1 MEVLAPAVQDGS
13 DADVGAE
20 VLGLGRDGGE
30 RLGRGRKQ
38 QSIDLGLVLVGD
50 RADCGWQ
57 REHHVEVRHR
67 QQFGFARRKPRLGGR
82 PLALG
87 AVPVAARVI
96 GDACVGAV
104 LTALDMA
111 AQRRRAANLD
121 RGHHAPLAE
130 AQTSFVVS
138 TPSGTVAVENVRHFE
153 LWMGHRRRI
162 NPALSSPCSGTRAGS
177 EPAGSS

>member
-1 MEVLAPAVQDGS
+1 MQWTARVVIEVLAPAVQDGS
-13 DADVGAE
+13 NADVGAE

-87 AVPVAARVI
+87 AVPVTARVI

-111 AQRRRAANLD
+111 AEGSGATYLYGRHD
-121 RGHHAPLAE
+121 APLGETQMGLVGRAPVGPVAAE
-130 AQTSFVVS
+130 NIRHLQ
-138 TPSGTVAVENVRHFE
+138 VRQ
-153 LWMGHRRRI
+153 R
-162 NPALSSPCSGTRAGS
+162 P
-177 EPAGSS
+177 

>member
-20 VLGLGRDGGE
+20 VLGVGRDGGV
-30 RLGRGRKQ
+30 RLGCGRKQ

-50 RADCGWQ
+50 RADCGRQ

-87 AVPVAARVI
+87 AVPVAARI
-96 GDACVGAV
+96 ICDACVGAV

-111 AQRRRAANLD
+111 AQCRRAANLD
-121 RGHHAPLAE
+121 RGHPAPLAE
-130 AQTSFVVS
+130 AQMSVVGS
-138 TPSGTVAVENVRHFE
+138 TPNGAVAAENVRHFE
-153 LWMGHRRRI
+153 LWIGHYRRI
-162 NPALSSPCSGTRAGS
+162 NPALSSPCSGIREGS
-177 EPAGSS
+177 EPAGLS

>member
-20 VLGLGRDGGE
+20 VLGVGRDGGE

-96 GDACVGAV
+96 GDACVWAQFSQRSTWPPSAAV
-104 LTALDMA
+104 RQTSIAVITRRWLRL
-111 AQRRRAANLD
+111 RRALLAA
-121 RGHHAPLAE
+121 RQAAPWRWK
-130 AQTSFVVS
+130 TSATSSFGWDTAGAMFRNS
-138 TPSGTVAVENVRHFE
+138 SG
-153 LWMGHRRRI
+153 L
-162 NPALSSPCSGTRAGS
+162 
-177 EPAGSS
+177 